1 MPRLIQASFARGEI
15 GPDLYGRV
23 DVSAYAVALRT
34 ALNCIIHAY
43 GGVSNRSG
51 LMFIAP
57 CKTHTG
63 TPPVLIE
70 FEFNTT
76 DTYILEF
83 GEQYMRA
90 IRNDQQIL
98 EATVVITGATNA
110 DPVVVSAT
118 AHGNANGD
126 QVYIVDVVG
135 EVELNGRWFTAANV
149 TANTLELLDQQTGA
163 SIDGTNYGVY
173 ASGGT
178 VAKIFEIT
186 TPYAIDDLLR
196 FKDTQSANV
205 MTLTHTTYPVN
216 ELSRLDHD
224 DWTLEEVTFQP
235 AQAAPTDISVT
246 GTAGAVAERYK
257 VTAINE
263 ETQEESLPGLNI
275 NVVTISSAT
284 AADPVVVTATAHG
297 LANEDEAEINDFVEM
312 TEVNGRRFTVAN
324 VTANT
329 FELQG
334 EDGTGYTP
342 ETTGGRANLT
352 HFEFASAV
360 AIDNTVTWVAA
371 VGAGKYSVYR
381 FDNGLYGWVG
391 DTEPTSKKDDNIEP
405 DVSLTP
411 PKARNPFATAGN
423 YPGVVSYYEQRR
435 VFGNTNEK
443 PDTSY
448 YSVTGSQAN
457 MSQSSPR
464 QADDAITATLNSRKV
479 NEIRAFVPLTDL
491 LVFTSGSE
499 WKVNSGG
506 EAAFSAETL
515 NQKSQSTWGCSFLEP
530 IVIADKI
537 LFVTENSSYV
547 RSYGYEIAT
556 DIYKG
561 NDMTVFAPHLFA
573 IHKAIDWAYSRAPD
587 PLIYTVREDGFV
599 CCLTFEPEQEVVAW
613 TRWNTS
619 GKFLRVASTRPS
631 IDSVDTAGYFV
642 VQRTI
647 NGQSA
652 YYIERVHS
660 RRFTDVRECFF
671 VDSGLSLDDPKE
683 ITGATAAYPV
693 EVTIPAHG
701 FTDSDE
707 IDLLNI
713 LWEPNVDK
721 FFNATQPAQ
730 LNGSRFRVAASTANT
745 LQLLKNQGRVDITA
759 ATQANPIVITAP
771 AHGYAD
777 GTVIGPSGVFGMV
790 ELNGNTYKVANKTVD
805 TFELT
810 TLADVNVDST
820 GFTAYTSGGQIYEG
834 EDGTSFNPYVEE
846 GQARLAVLTVGGLW
860 HLEGREVVALADGGV
875 VADLIVENGQITFP
889 NNRKRSIAHIGLRYI
904 ADIETLD
911 PEPAGGTAQGKS
923 TRVPYLTVRV
933 KDTRGMWMGPNQFN
947 LNEMKQRKNEKYGEP
962 TNLLTGDK
970 EMHIASDWKSG
981 GRVFIRVMDPLP
993 ISLTANIP
1001 FVDIGDTDE
1010 DEE

>member
-1 MPRLIQASFARGEI
+1 M
-15 GPDLYGRV
+15 
-23 DVSAYAVALRT
+23 
-34 ALNCIIHAY
+34 
-43 GGVSNRSG
+43 
-51 LMFIAP
+51 
-57 CKTHTG
+57 HT
-63 TPPVLIE
+63 
-70 FEFNTT
+70 
-76 DTYILEF
+76 
-83 GEQYMRA
+83 
-90 IRNDQQIL
+90 
-98 EATVVITGATNA
+98 
-110 DPVVVSAT
+110 
-118 AHGNANGD
+118 
-126 QVYIVDVVG
+126 
-135 EVELNGRWFTAANV
+135 
-149 TANTLELLDQQTGA
+149 
-163 SIDGTNYGVY
+163 
-173 ASGGT
+173 SGGT
-178 VAKIFEIT
+178 AAKVFEIE
-186 TPYAIDDLLR
+186 TPYAIEDLLR

-205 MTLTHTTYPVN
+205 MTLTHTSYPVN
-216 ELSRLDHD
+216 ELSRFDHD

-235 AQAAPTDISVT
+235 AQAAPTNVSVT

-257 VTAINE
+257 VTAIND
-263 ETQEESLPGLNI
+263 ETQEESLSGLSI
-275 NVVTISSAT
+275 NTVTVSSAT
-284 AADPVVVTATAHG
+284 AADPVVVSTAAPHG
-297 LANEDEAEINDFVEM
+297 YVDGDEAELNDFDEM
-312 TEVNGRRFTVAN
+312 VEVNGRRFIVAGA
-324 VTANT
+324 TAST

-342 ETTGGRANLT
+342 ETTGRIANLT
-352 HFEFASAV
+352 HFEFASATT
-360 AIDNTVTWVAA
+360 IDNDIVWDAA
-371 VGAGKYSVYR
+371 AGAGKYSVYR
-381 FDNGLYGWVG
+381 FDNGIYGWIG

-411 PKARNPFATAGN
+411 PKARNPFATEDN

-443 PDTSY
+443 PDTSF

-499 WKVNSGG
+499 WKVNSGT

-515 NQKSQSTWGCSFLEP
+515 KQKPQSSWGCSFLEP
-530 IVIADKI
+530 VVVADKV

-561 NDMTVFAPHLFA
+561 NDMTVFAPHLFETF
-573 IHKAIDWAYSRAPD
+573 KAVDWAYSRSPD

-613 TRWNTS
+613 TRWNTA

-631 IDSVDTAGYFV
+631 TDSVDTAGYFV
-642 VQRTI
+642 VQRKI

-652 YYIERVHS
+652 YYIERTHS

-671 VDSGLSLDDPKE
+671 VDSGLSLDDPKT
-683 ITGATAAYPV
+683 ITGVSAEYPI

-701 FTDSDE
+701 FADSDE

-713 LWEPNVDK
+713 LWEPDVDK
-721 FFNATQPAQ
+721 FFNAIQPHQ
-730 LNGSRFRVAASTANT
+730 LNGGRFRVAASTTNT
-745 LQLLKNQGRVDITA
+745 LQLLKSQGRVDITG
-759 ATQANPIVITAP
+759 ATQANPIVVTAP

-810 TLADVNVDST
+810 TLADVDIDST
-820 GFTAYTSGGQIYEG
+820 AFTPYTSGGQIYEG
-834 EDGTSFNPYVEE
+834 EDGTAFNLYEE
-846 GQARLAVLTVGGLW
+846 GGEARLAVFTVGGLW

-875 VADLIVENGQITFP
+875 VADLTVLNGEITFP
-889 NNRKRSIAHIGLRYI
+889 NRKRSIAHIGLRYI

-933 KDTRGMWMGPNQFN
+933 KDTRGMWVGPNQYS
-947 LNEMKQRKNEKYGEP
+947 LNEMKQRKDEKYGEP

-970 EMHIASDWKSG
+970 EMHISSNWKSG